1 MRTDKNQ
8 LELNHF
14 TLNTFLQGSQY
25 PKNELPLSLKGSITI
40 DLNKQTINVEQ
51 LIAFINQIQ
60 LTGHIQGQN
69 ILTSPRFTGNFKS
82 PQIKTGPLTFQHVQL
97 NFQFKNNLLS
107 IKPIQAQFYQGHYQG
122 DATVNFNSKIPLITA
137 QSQFDSINTGSLF
150 RDLMNTSQIQL
161 AGLASLAFTLSTQG
175 NTADTFVKNLNGQ
188 GHLNI
193 DQGALKGI
201 NVSYWIALGKWNL
214 ERLKS

>member
-1 MRTDKNQ
+1 MKILKRHIGLTIIMATALVLLGLIGLQIFVSFINELNEIGSGHYGLWQTLQYVILTLPSNIYSFFPMAGLLGSLIGLGYLASNRELIVMRASGVSLMQIVWAVLRAAILLRTDKNQ

-97 NFQFKNNLLS
+97 NFQFKNN
-107 IKPIQAQFYQGHYQG
+107 
-122 DATVNFNSKIPLITA
+122 
-137 QSQFDSINTGSLF
+137 F
-150 RDLMNTSQIQL
+150 RQ
-161 AGLASLAFTLSTQG
+161 
-175 NTADTFVKNLNGQ
+175 
-188 GHLNI
+188 
-193 DQGALKGI
+193 
-201 NVSYWIALGKWNL
+201 
-214 ERLKS
+214 